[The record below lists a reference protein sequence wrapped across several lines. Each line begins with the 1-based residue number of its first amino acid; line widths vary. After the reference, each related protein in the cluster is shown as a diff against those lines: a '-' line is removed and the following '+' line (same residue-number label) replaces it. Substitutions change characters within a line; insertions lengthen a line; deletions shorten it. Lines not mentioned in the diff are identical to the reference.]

1 MAQELENKKSLP
13 ANVDD
18 RQLVYVRYEGEDE
31 EELGFY
37 DIMRICDVWGRK
49 ILLTLK
55 RYIAFLLALFIIG
68 GVVGYVKA
76 KTSSE
81 MTYTSDAVLFIDLN
95 RDMLES
101 ENDTNE
107 AGKISML
114 ASSFSE
120 IVRSDAII
128 TPIAKQYAMEDAKV
142 NFQDEDALL
151 EKIDDLRNSI
161 SVWTPGGTQI
171 IRVSVTVKVPN
182 GEEDHAQEIC
192 ESVVEAGISS
202 LDSVTDYATIKV
214 ISAATEARKE
224 KGERALTGAINMAGI
239 FLALALVVVVIREMV
254 LAYKTHEAAVKTDTK
269 EKE

>member
-18 RQLVYVRYEGEDE
+18 RQFVYVRYEGEDE

-49 ILLTLK
+49 ILLILK

-68 GVVGYVKA
+68 GVVGYVRA
-76 KTSSE
+76 KMSSE
-81 MTYTSDAVLFIDLN
+81 STYTSDAVLFIDLN

-120 IVRSDAII
+120 IVCSDAII

-142 NFQDEDALL
+142 NIQNEDALL
-151 EKIDDLRNSI
+151 KKIDDLRKSI
-161 SVWTPGGTQI
+161 TVWTPSGTQI
-171 IRVSVTVKVPN
+171 IRVSVSVKVPN
-182 GEEDHAQEIC
+182 GAEDHAQEIC

-239 FLALALVVVVIREMV
+239 FLALALAFVAVREMI
-254 LAYKTHEAAVKTDTK
+254 LAYKAHEVSAEADKK
-269 EKE
+269 ENE

>member
-18 RQLVYVRYEGEDE
+18 RQFVYVRYEGEDE

-68 GVVGYVKA
+68 GVIGYVKA
-76 KTSSE
+76 KKSSE
-81 MTYTSDAVLFIDLN
+81 STYTSDAVLFIDLN

-120 IVRSDAII
+120 IVCSD
-128 TPIAKQYAMEDAKV
+128 AMEDAKV
-142 NFQDEDALL
+142 NLQNEDALL
-151 EKIDDLRNSI
+151 KKIDDLRNSI
-161 SVWTPGGTQI
+161 TVWTPSGTQI
-171 IRVSVTVKVPN
+171 IRVSVSVKVPN

-224 KGERALTGAINMAGI
+224 KGERALTGAISMAGI
-239 FLALALVVVVIREMV
+239 FLALALAFVAVREMI
-254 LAYKTHEAAVKTDTK
+254 LAYKAHEVSAEADKK
-269 EKE
+269 ENE